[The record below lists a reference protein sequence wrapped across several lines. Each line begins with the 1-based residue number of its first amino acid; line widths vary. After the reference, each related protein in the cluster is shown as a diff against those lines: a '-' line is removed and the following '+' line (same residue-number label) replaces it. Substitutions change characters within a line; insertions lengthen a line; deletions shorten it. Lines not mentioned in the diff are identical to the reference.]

1 MHMTKPLDRRAMP
14 FGWTGRLSLAAL
26 IAVPA
31 VGWLL
36 ALGGLIGT
44 VTTVPE
50 LRWDAMFWLALLF
63 VCVPVAAW
71 LTYRAAAARRRRA
84 AAPAVPLG
92 RRYHGSPEAVTD
104 SEKRTLRPIGA
115 T

>member
-1 MHMTKPLDRRAMP
+1 MPMTKPLDRRAMHLA
-14 FGWTGRLSLAAL
+14 WTERLSLAAL

-31 VGWLL
+31 IGWLL

-63 VCVPVAAW
+63 VCMPVAAW
-71 LTYRAAAARRRRA
+71 LTYRAVVARHRRA
-84 AAPAVPLG
+84 AVPAVPLG
-92 RRYHGSPEAVTD
+92 RRYHGSLEAVTD
-104 SEKRTLRPIGA
+104 SEKR
-115 T
+115 